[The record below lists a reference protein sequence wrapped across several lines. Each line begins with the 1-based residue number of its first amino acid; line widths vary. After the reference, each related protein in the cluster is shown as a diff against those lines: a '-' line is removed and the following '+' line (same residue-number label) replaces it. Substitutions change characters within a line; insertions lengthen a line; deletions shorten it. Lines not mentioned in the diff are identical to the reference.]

1 MEKEDAQRS
10 AEREAE
16 SSWRPRRREFLIA
29 GATVAAFGCPSPSK
43 PDAGPRTL
51 DPQPYDQAMRV
62 TFSPASVSEDVASFP
77 QTVSSGAMTTDSVTV
92 WARAE
97 GLTEV
102 TLRVWREVGSDTEIA
117 LVTEQKASVP
127 AEHGNVKVRV
137 SGLAPAT
144 WYAYAFFSN
153 DLSKRSPIG
162 KVRTAFPDDWA
173 EPLTVGA
180 TSCASYRYKPF
191 RALETLGHQPMDL
204 WLHLGDVAYND
215 GAMNLAEYRA
225 KWRDQLAD
233 PGYRALMPAAGAYFT
248 WDDHEF
254 TNNIDVE
261 REGIDDPLV
270 VAAMTSF
277 KESLPLE
284 DGKLWRSYRWGR
296 TAEFFV
302 LDLRTER
309 KASTRGTPQEEFVS
323 PAQLEWLKSGIVSSP
338 AHFKVVMT
346 SVPITNF
353 PEASWPAR
361 NDRWQGYQVQREQ
374 LLSFLDSS
382 GVDNVWFVSGDIH
395 LGTLMRIEATGPRRK
410 YFEVCA
416 GPAGNINPLA
426 IVLEPGNEK
435 NKPDFFPDAQFL
447 YASGAFQA
455 TLFTFDPA
463 ANTVRVRFLDPKQG
477 DAATCDQSVRFG
489 QGA

>member
-1 MEKEDAQRS
+1 MA
-10 AEREAE
+10 
-16 SSWRPRRREFLIA
+16 RRRGTTRREVLVA
-29 GATVAAFGCPSPSK
+29 GAAVMAAGCPAPSM

-51 DPQPYDQAMRV
+51 DPQPFDQATRV
-62 TFSPASVSEDVASFP
+62 AFAPAGVAASLTVFP
-77 QTVSSGAMTTDSVTV
+77 QTVSSGAMVVDGALLWT
-92 WARAE
+92 RCE
-97 GLTEV
+97 GLPEV
-102 TLRVWREVGSDTEIA
+102 TLRVWREVGSETEVA
-117 LVTEQKASVP
+117 LVKDQKAPVP
-127 AEHGNVKVRV
+127 DHGNVKVKLN
-137 SGLAPAT
+137 GLAPAT
-144 WYAYAFFSN
+144 WYAFAFFN
-153 DLSKRSPIG
+153 ADLSARSPIG
-162 KVRTAFPDDWA
+162 KFRTAFPDDWA

-191 RALETLGHQPMDL
+191 RALETLGHQPLDL

-215 GAMNLAEYRA
+215 GAMSLAEYRQ
-225 KWRDQLAD
+225 KWRDQLTD
-233 PGYRALMPAAGAYFT
+233 PGYRALMPAAGGYFT

-277 KESLPLE
+277 RESLPVE
-284 DGKLWRSYRWGR
+284 DGPIWRSYRWGR
-296 TAEFFV
+296 TAEFFI

-323 PAQLEWLKSGIVSSP
+323 PAQLEWLKNALVASP
-338 AHFKVVMT
+338 AHFKVVLS

-353 PEASWPAR
+353 PDASWPAR

-374 LLSFLDSS
+374 LLSFLDANE
-382 GVDNVWFVSGDIH
+382 VDNVWFVSGDIH
-395 LGTLMRIEATGPRRK
+395 LGTIMRVEATGPRRR

-426 IVLEPGNEK
+426 IWLEPESAGDK
-435 NKPDFFPDAQFL
+435 QTVFPDSQFL

-455 TLFTFDPA
+455 TVFTFDPK
-463 ANTVRVRFLDPKQG
+463 ANTVRIQFIDPKQG
-477 DAATCDQSVRFG
+477 DAVTTDQTLKFG